1 MDEIALLCLVLSFVT
16 FIISCVSRKKSFPL
30 CFLSLM
36 LAVSSI
42 LIILTETGLNENL
55 RLILIVLEFFLVG
68 QSLAWMVGKVE

>member
-1 MDEIALLCLVLSFVT
+1 MDEIALLCLVLSFST
-16 FIISCVSRKKSFPL
+16 FIISCVTKKKSFPL

-55 RLILIVLEFFLVG
+55 RLILIVLEFFLIG